1 MCPLGYANPVVNK
14 SVIDVIKKANTT
26 TLNTYLEHDCAKLIL
41 NAHPWAEM
49 AKFTK
54 SGGEAMSVAV
64 RIARAFKKKIKFYFV
79 GITVGMI
86 GTYLQI

>member
-1 MCPLGYANPVVNK
+1 MIILNFMILPTAQLECAHGYANPVVNK
-14 SVIDVIKKANTT
+14 SVINVIKKANTT
-26 TLNTYLEHDCAKLIL
+26 TLNTYLEYDCAKLIL

-64 RIARAFKKKIKFYFV
+64 RIARAFKKR
-79 GITVGMI
+79 
-86 GTYLQI
+86 